1 NKAFLYLRRQLQ
13 KCYCFLNGENNSKN
27 NKTALIATIVSVAAT
42 VVVTAAIA
50 IACYFKNPSSFP
62 CFRTSDETVEV

>member
-1 NKAFLYLRRQLQ
+1 LRRQLQ